1 MHEPLTAAELG
12 AFHRDGYVVLPSQF
26 LERELAPMRDAAD
39 RIFELAVNATL
50 ALERRYPRMDARFDE
65 DGTLTLR
72 KIQPV
77 NDLSDVIA
85 AIATDERLIAPMR
98 QLMCDEPVLME
109 EKLNY
114 KQAVDLRGF
123 DLDFLRRS
131 SFNPETG
138 LEGFV
143 LHHDWGYY
151 RMQGYPPSIV
161 SSAVAL
167 DDCAG
172 RGPIRLVPGSHLM
185 DVPMANPDPASGSG
199 VVLNGYFAVDQLVP
213 STHSPVCCTARGCAV
228 DWRRRDGYARLDP
241 EPARART
248 LALFEAFS
256 AADRLASA
264 SIWSGGAI
272 GARIRR
278 TAQGPLQSKCR
289 CNHDSLPIVRR
300 ASSSFRAVY
309 VLEPLWL
316 HRWLDRRD
324 ATDPAATM
332 RLIERMHRLLLTL
345 SLVTIAG
352 AVAGSHGFL

>member
-213 STHSPVCCTARGCAV
+213 IDALAGSVMLFHAKLVHDSQPNRSGLP
-228 DWRRRDGYARLDP
+228 RRVMIYSHYPRSHDAGGEPDRRNGPTRRYAQD
-241 EPARART
+241 
-248 LALFEAFS
+248 FEAKYREMVANGSYRPRF
-256 AADRLASA
+256 ALAKSDH
-264 SIWSGGAI
+264 
-272 GARIRR
+272 R
-278 TAQGPLQSKCR
+278 T
-289 CNHDSLPIVRR
+289 R
-300 ASSSFRAVY
+300 A
-309 VLEPLWL
+309 
-316 HRWLDRRD
+316 
-324 ATDPAATM
+324 
-332 RLIERMHRLLLTL
+332 
-345 SLVTIAG
+345 
-352 AVAGSHGFL
+352 